1 MWISAWGGRRVDRE
15 VEMVGVDHVEE
26 AQDSMVGAGDQDTT
40 VGRQNPDAVAQLDVG
55 VVLGERAWGG
65 SR

>member
-15 VEMVGVDHVEE
+15 VE
-26 AQDSMVGAGDQDTT
+26 MVGAGDQDTT